1 MNTFNQIIIAGISLK
16 VMPGGYSQFWEGD
29 EVVFTGTGNVQVLAL
44 PKRYGCEITAWD
56 GDHTVYQSLLAATT
70 GQYNSDSIEV
80 GIEVIDMLNP
90 DTENSTTRRMFI
102 TDLKRTS
109 NGTTVKLVS
118 TTREYLV

>member
-1 MNTFNQIIIAGISLK
+1 MNTFNQITVAGVQLN

-56 GDHTVYQSLLAATT
+56 GDHSAYQSLLAATN
-70 GQYNSDSIEV
+70 GQYTPDGV
-80 GIEVIDMLNP
+80 EVIDMLNP
-90 DTENSTTRRMFI
+90 DTGQSTTRRMYI

-109 NGTTVKLVS
+109 NGTTIKLVS

>member
-1 MNTFNQIIIAGISLK
+1 MSSFNQIIVAGITLK

-29 EVVFTGTGNVQVLAL
+29 EIVFTGSPYVQVLAL

-56 GDHTVYQSLLAATT
+56 GDHVAYQALLEATE
-70 GQYNSDSIEV
+70 GQYTPE
-80 GIEVIDMLNP
+80 GLEVIDMLNP
-90 DTENSTTRRMFI
+90 DTGESTTRRMYI

-118 TTREYLV
+118 LARGYLV